1 MLLSPFL
8 ALSLETVGGRGEE
21 TSTESWSRG
30 KETKDMWQL
39 NKTVILNWILD
50 QKGKRCCWDSRWN
63 LNSLWIG
70 CQGYSNADFLIWMLR
85 CAYVG
90 QSHCLLKI
98 FSHPFRS
105 WRAWCWNEV
114 KVTQS
119 CPTLCDPVDCT
130 VHGILQ
136 ARILE
141 WVAIRSCRGS
151 SQPRDQ
157 TQVSHIAG
165 RFFTSW
171 ATREAHDAET
181 CFQIFRKRITIISVY
196 ADTYR

>member
-1 MLLSPFL
+1 MLPSPFL

-30 KETKDMWQL
+30 KETKEMWQL
-39 NKTVILNWILD
+39 NKTMILNWILD
-50 QKGKRCCWDSRWN
+50 QKGKRCCWDSWWN
-63 LNSLWIG
+63 LNRVSGL
-70 CQGYSNADFLIWMLR
+70 AVRVTAMLTSWF
-85 CAYVG
+85 G
-90 QSHCLLKI
+90 WQSHCLLKI

-105 WRAWCWNEV
+105 WWAWCWNEV

-119 CPTLCDPVDCT
+119 CSTLCDPVDCT

-141 WVAIRSCRGS
+141 WVAIGSCRES

-157 TQVSHIAG
+157 TQVSHIAD
-165 RFFTSW
+165 RFFISW